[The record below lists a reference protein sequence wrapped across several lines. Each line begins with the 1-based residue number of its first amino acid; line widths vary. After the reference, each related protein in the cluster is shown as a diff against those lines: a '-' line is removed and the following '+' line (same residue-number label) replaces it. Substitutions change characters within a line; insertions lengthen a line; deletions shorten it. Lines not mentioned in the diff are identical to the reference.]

1 MDIVEASPQAADSK
15 ITLLVV
21 EDQAITRLGLKMV
34 LSRCTGFEIVGEADN
49 GQSAIEQAQALKPA
63 VVLMDISMPILNG
76 IEATQK
82 LKELMPE
89 IKVVILTSRE
99 EDDAIFAALAAGAD
113 GYCLKDAEVNV
124 IASAINSCYAGASWL
139 HPAIA
144 KRVLK
149 ASDDPTS
156 KKAAPEKERG
166 DRFALSER
174 ELEVLQLL
182 VDGMSNQQ
190 ISENMCITIN
200 TVKTHMRHIM
210 EKLMVS
216 DRTQA
221 ALKALRDGLAQH
233 R

>member
-63 VVLMDISMPILNG
+63 VVIMDISMPILNG

-99 EDDAIFAALAAGAD
+99 EDDAIL
-113 GYCLKDAEVNV
+113 
-124 IASAINSCYAGASWL
+124 
-139 HPAIA
+139 
-144 KRVLK
+144 
-149 ASDDPTS
+149 
-156 KKAAPEKERG
+156 
-166 DRFALSER
+166 
-174 ELEVLQLL
+174 
-182 VDGMSNQQ
+182 
-190 ISENMCITIN
+190 
-200 TVKTHMRHIM
+200 RHWQ
-210 EKLMVS
+210 
-216 DRTQA
+216 R
-221 ALKALRDGLAQH
+221 AQTATA
-233 R
+233 